1 MKSRLIE
8 RTATAAKIIVTA
20 GCGATPTIKRTT
32 AVAESRSIEHTAAAA
47 ESRSTAGR
55 VGTPTIKRT
64 AAVAE

>member
-1 MKSRLIE
+1 MIE
-8 RTATAAKIIVTA
+8 RTAAVAKIIVTA

-32 AVAESRSIEHTAAAA
+32 AVAESRSIEHTTAAA
-47 ESRSTAGR
+47 ESRSTAGC

>member
-1 MKSRLIE
+1 MKSRSIE
-8 RTATAAKIIVTA
+8 RTAGAAKIIVTA

-32 AVAESRSIEHTAAAA
+32 AVAESRSIKHTTAAA

-55 VGTPTIKRT
+55 VATPTVNRT

>member
-1 MKSRLIE
+1 MKSRSIE
-8 RTATAAKIIVTA
+8 RTAAAAKIIVTA

-32 AVAESRSIEHTAAAA
+32 AVAESRSIKHTTAAA

-55 VGTPTIKRT
+55 VATPTIKRT